1 MKKTLIAVAA
11 LAASA
16 AFAQTSVTLYG
27 IADAY
32 VGVEKT
38 VRPDAALGGA
48 ALLPNGPLSATSAPY
63 ARSSQSVVNSG
74 GLSDSRIGL
83 RVKEDLG
90 NGYSAFTVFESGVN
104 TDTGTGT
111 IDPGETSSTRM
122 AVVGFGMPFGKL
134 SLGRQTTPMKDAA
147 DKFTDAQADSSFT
160 AIRAAGNSLTGRPFA
175 PRINNSIRFDLPED
189 SLVRGAIAVGTLNS
203 ADKTAGT
210 SDRVVSASLG
220 YVVPGKFGIGISHQ
234 VEKNVQQLL
243 LPSAAPNPAPGSGSV
258 VPGGSKATVTYVS
271 SGFATP
277 VGKVNFGFGQGKIG
291 GVTGKDKG
299 WNLGL
304 TIPVDAFTFI
314 AQVSQFKA
322 DGQLANL
329 YNTSNK
335 FAVSPGAV
343 RSGAAKRTSLG
354 LEGHYALSKR
364 TTTYVGYNNTK
375 NLGGIA
381 DAKYQLFGVG
391 VRHVF

>member
-38 VRPDAALGGA
+38 TRPDATLPGLLP
-48 ALLPNGPLSATSAPY
+48 LLPNGALSATSAPY
-63 ARSSQSVVNSG
+63 ASNSQSVVNSG
-74 GLSDSRIGL
+74 GLSDSRIGIS
-83 RVKEDLG
+83 VKEDLG
-90 NGYSAFTVFESGVN
+90 NGYNAFTVYEVGTNIDDGSGTV
-104 TDTGTGT
+104 
-111 IDPGETSSTRM
+111 DPGETSSTRV
-122 AVVGFGMPFGKL
+122 AVVGFGTPFGKF

-147 DKFTDAQADSSFT
+147 EKFTDAQADSAFT

-175 PRINNSIRFDLPED
+175 PRINNSIRYDIPEND
-189 SLVRGAIAVGTLNS
+189 MNLRGAIAVGTLNA
-203 ADKTAGT
+203 ADKSAT

-220 YVVPGKFGIGISHQ
+220 YIVPGKFGVGISHQ
-234 VEKNVQQLL
+234 VEKNVQTL
-243 LPSAAPNPAPGSGSV
+243 LPSATPLAPGSV
-258 VPGGSKATVTYVS
+258 VPGANKASVTYIS
-271 SGFATP
+271 TGFATP
-277 VGKVNFGFGQGKIG
+277 VGKVNFGFGQGKIAN
-291 GVTGKDKG
+291 VTGKDKG

-304 TIPVDAFTFI
+304 TIPLDAFTFI

-322 DGQLANL
+322 DGQLGNL

-335 FAVSPGAV
+335 FPTSPGVAI
-343 RSGAAKRTSLG
+343 RRGTAKRTSVG

-375 NLGGIA
+375 NLGGIES
-381 DAKYQLFGVG
+381 AKYQLFGIG